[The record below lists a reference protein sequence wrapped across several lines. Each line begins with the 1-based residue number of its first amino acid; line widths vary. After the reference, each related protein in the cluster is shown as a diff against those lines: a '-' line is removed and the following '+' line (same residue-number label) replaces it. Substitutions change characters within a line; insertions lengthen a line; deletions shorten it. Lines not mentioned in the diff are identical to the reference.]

1 MFGFRFARPTRERR
15 GGSRIARFS
24 RSDTEHL
31 YNTYTTGST
40 PRLTH
45 NNVARRASGL
55 ACNTVKHETPVVAS
69 FSSHRAHATRRAR
82 DRAGS
87 GIGIGDAAMRSAS
100 GPATSRAIRIFTRFS
115 PELHVLHAVGQS
127 PVGQTPEH
135 QTPPRGA
142 PASAWTGVTGTRAG
156 GGGRRGA
163 RDTYRDTTGT
173 STAVLWLHLSL
184 STSRH
189 SSALTYMVQAHNHH
203 TTRTHGALSRHSTRT
218 AHSTRTDITHM
229 HTAQRRERG
238 WEVSRRGAE
247 GSRGRGPG
255 LRPPLRRQVPAPPLD
270 APWHLDAPR
279 RPDTRHLV
287 S

>member
-1 MFGFRFARPTRERR
+1 MYAPNTSSDVRRTSRRFRHAPAAGDR
-15 GGSRIARFS
+15 
-24 RSDTEHL
+24 D
-31 YNTYTTGST
+31 
-40 PRLTH
+40 
-45 NNVARRASGL
+45 
-55 ACNTVKHETPVVAS
+55 
-69 FSSHRAHATRRAR
+69 AHAAVRSGRRPDRGPRAR
-82 DRAGS
+82 V
-87 GIGIGDAAMRSAS
+87 
-100 GPATSRAIRIFTRFS
+100 IRIFTRFVS
-115 PELHVLHAVGQS
+115 SVQTPHAVS
-127 PVGQTPEH
+127 AVGQTPSHRSCEC
-135 QTPPRGA
+135 
-142 PASAWTGVTGTRAG
+142 AWTGVTAVTGTAPGR
-156 GGGRRGA
+156 GRRPRSPGHIPRYD
-163 RDTYRDTTGT
+163 RDVH
-173 STAVLWLHLSL
+173 SSPLLHLSL

>member
-1 MFGFRFARPTRERR
+1 MQRCAPAGDRTA
-15 GGSRIARFS
+15 
-24 RSDTEHL
+24 D
-31 YNTYTTGST
+31 
-40 PRLTH
+40 
-45 NNVARRASGL
+45 
-55 ACNTVKHETPVVAS
+55 
-69 FSSHRAHATRRAR
+69 RAR
-82 DRAGS
+82 DQNLHQILSRLHMLFAGGADRPS
-87 GIGIGDAAMRSAS
+87 HRSCECAWTLDRSA
-100 GPATSRAIRIFTRFS
+100 P
-115 PELHVLHAVGQS
+115 QS
-127 PVGQTPEH
+127 PA
-135 QTPPRGA
+135 PR
-142 PASAWTGVTGTRAG
+142 RR
-156 GGGRRGA
+156 GRRPRSPGHIPRYD
-163 RDTYRDTTGT
+163 RDVH
-173 STAVLWLHLSL
+173 SSPLLHLSL